1 MPEAVTEVD
10 ADGANGSEG
19 STDDLAPVSYAQRVA
34 DFANSRPTR
43 IALVFVA
50 PDGGER
56 RLTWAELDRKADR
69 MARALARHGV
79 GADSLLAICLP
90 TCPEH
95 IVAAIAA
102 WRLGACTLPLSPQ
115 LPDRERREILAVSDS
130 WRPTITL
137 VEHEGQYDGDLGLDR
152 LSDLDDL
159 DDLDAGPL
167 PSIDARPG
175 KAICSGGSTGRPKI
189 ILDDR
194 VWQKT
199 PGRGSSLHKFGLR
212 ADQVQLVTGRLYH
225 NIAFSLTHNGLFEG
239 HTVILLEKFDAA
251 LAVDVIE
258 RHRVT
263 FLGMVPIVMQRI
275 ARLPGVTDRDFSSI
289 EAFYHSGAVCPA
301 WTKRVWLEL
310 VDPVRQYDCYGGAEG
325 TGVVAIRGDEWLDRP
340 GSVGRPVDTTLAI
353 LDGSGNPLPPGEVG
367 EIFTGPESG
376 PMTFRY
382 LGAEPPERTPDGLV
396 SLGDLGWVDDEGYLF
411 LADRRVDLIV
421 TGGANVYPA
430 EVESVLSEHPGI
442 ADVVVVGVDDD
453 EWGKQVYAIM
463 LPTDPAAAPDPED
476 VRAFCRERLV
486 PYKVPK
492 TFEFVSV
499 GFRDESGKVRRSQ
512 LASARSRGGSPGTNP
527 RPRDENAS

>member
-1 MPEAVTEVD
+1 MSDTVTGLD
-10 ADGANGSEG
+10 ADRTTGQKG
-19 STDDLAPVSYAQRVA
+19 STTDPAPVSYAQRVA
-34 DFANSRPTR
+34 DFAGSRPTQT
-43 IALVFVA
+43 ALIFVA
-50 PDGGER
+50 SDGSER
-56 RLTWAELDRKADR
+56 RVSWAELDRKANQ
-69 MARALARHGV
+69 MARALALRGV
-79 GADSLLAICLP
+79 GTESLLAICLP

-130 WRPTITL
+130 WRPTVTL
-137 VEHEGQYDGDLGLDR
+137 VEHEGQYDDDLGLDR
-152 LSDLDDL
+152 LPALEDFDDS
-159 DDLDAGPL
+159 PL
-167 PSIDARPG
+167 PAIDAKPG

-275 ARLPGVTDRDFSSI
+275 ARLPDVMDRDFSSI

-340 GSVGRPVDTTLAI
+340 GSLGRPVDTRLAI
-353 LDGSGNPLPPGEVG
+353 PDGSGNPLPPGEVG
-367 EIFTGPESG
+367 EIFTGPEGG

-382 LGAEPPERTPDGLV
+382 LGAEPPEKTPDGLV
-396 SLGDLGWVDDEGYLF
+396 SLGDLGWVDDEGYLY

-430 EVESVLSEHPGI
+430 EVEGVLSEHPGI
-442 ADVVVVGVDDD
+442 ADAVVVGVDDD
-453 EWGKQVYAIM
+453 EWGKQVYAIL
-463 LPTDPAAAPDPED
+463 LPTDPAAAPDSED
-476 VRAFCRERLV
+476 IRAFCRERLV

-499 GFRDESGKVRRSQ
+499 GFRDDSGKVRRSQ
-512 LASARSRGGSPGTNP
+512 LARARSRLGSPASSP
-527 RPRDENAS
+527 RLKDENAS